1 MGGHNVQHGPA
12 HGAAPF
18 GHLRHG
24 GEAFTACLGARKPRL
39 GWAAWWSGMGGRRRE
54 KAKHGRGLSPPAV
67 SEAGLD
73 PGYWLSASTALA
85 GPRLSWPP
93 VVDSTSA
100 M

>member
-1 MGGHNVQHGPA
+1 MGGERVPTAWQTVARGSA
-12 HGAAPF
+12 IV
-18 GHLRHG
+18 RG
-24 GEAFTACLGARKPRL
+24 GEDGFAACIGSGENRPGSGAWP
-39 GWAAWWSGMGGRRRE
+39 SGMGGSRPE
-54 KAKHGRGLSPPAV
+54 KAKHGRGLEPPAV